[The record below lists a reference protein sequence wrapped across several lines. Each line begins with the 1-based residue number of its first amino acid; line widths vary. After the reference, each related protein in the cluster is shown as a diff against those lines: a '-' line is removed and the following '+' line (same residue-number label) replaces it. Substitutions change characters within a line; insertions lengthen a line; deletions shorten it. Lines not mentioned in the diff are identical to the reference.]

1 MMNEFS
7 GNREHSLKAF
17 AQVSPRAVGH
27 TQLRISLPSL
37 SQQLCEARPSGSY
50 MLHGCLEVHRNVNAG
65 QGGRLLTGR
74 NRKSDRGAWTP
85 AFVYRVC
92 IQGEERFLPCQ
103 F

>member
-1 MMNEFS
+1 MMNELS
-7 GNREHSLKAF
+7 GKREHSLEAF
-17 AQVSPRAVGH
+17 AQVSPSAVGH

-50 MLHGCLEVHRNVNAG
+50 MLHGCLEVHRKVNAG
-65 QGGRLLTGR
+65 KGSSLLTGR
-74 NRKSDRGAWTP
+74 NFKSDRGAWTP
-85 AFVYRVC
+85 AFAYLVS